1 MSDLDTLPDEVRE
14 KLAELELEL
23 SEGDITKKGYDKK
36 RDALLAPFKNVRI
49 TATINGGEPSTT
61 AAASPNTHSNRRNQR
76 RVTRD
81 EDRYHSEIRV
91 EAVHQALAEY
101 SDGRK
106 LGPQPVKPHRRNGT
120 SVTRS
125 SRQKSKR
132 SNTGGRMLSGKTC
145 VKIYY
150 GCAQGKKSE
159 GKREWLG
166 GTFSAVASNWMRML
180 VEEEWRES
188 VATGEAQRGKVL
200 SATLTGPP
208 DADGRTEEEE
218 EAKENEVYLS
228 FFVQFGPLEK
238 GMCPFGT
245 KVGN

>member
-132 SNTGGRMLSGKTC
+132 SNTGGRMLS
-145 VKIYY
+145 
-150 GCAQGKKSE
+150 
-159 GKREWLG
+159 
-166 GTFSAVASNWMRML
+166 VASNWMRML